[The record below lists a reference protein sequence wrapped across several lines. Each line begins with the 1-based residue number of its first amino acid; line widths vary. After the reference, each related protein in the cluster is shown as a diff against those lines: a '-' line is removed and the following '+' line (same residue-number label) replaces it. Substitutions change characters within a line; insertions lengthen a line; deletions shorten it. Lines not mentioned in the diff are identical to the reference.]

1 MVHTIMKTAIL
12 FTGALRT
19 VKKTMRYLKQNLLL
33 HREVHVFA
41 CLQNTSSDSTDT
53 WNIWLRTVLGA
64 HCISITWIDQTVL
77 SQWEPQR
84 EHLLRMMSI
93 SEDWKNYLRNSGS
106 MIEYLQLQYAYLAMC
121 NYEQLLGFQY
131 DYVIRART
139 DTVITKPLDFHWL
152 RWSDDEVE
160 ERMELIYQTLVKM
173 GMDNG
178 PTSVF
183 SYFMST
189 VLSDD
194 LIPNLKQLR
203 IGYLPSH
210 SASKQDVPSTA
221 HQLNKYLRSGKY
233 ILTVRKNVVYV
244 VRRSLFH
251 MIPALGSLY
260 GTFRSPHSDHCWF
273 NAECQFQ
280 GACYHSGLTSHE
292 YSSAF
297 EELPI
302 EQREAWKEGDYFDT
316 DFNCRHS
323 HMLYCVVRT

>member
-1 MVHTIMKTAIL
+1 MKTAVL

-19 VKKTMRYLKQNLLL
+19 IKKTMRYVKQNVLLQSG
-33 HREVHVFA
+33 VHVFA
-41 CLQNTSSDSTDT
+41 CLQNMSSDATDI
-53 WNIWLRTVLGA
+53 WNIWLRTELGA

-84 EHLLRMMSI
+84 EQLLRSMAI
-93 SEDWKNYLRNSGS
+93 TQEWKNYLRNSGS
-106 MIEYLQLQYAYLAMC
+106 MIEYLQLQHSYLAMC

-131 DYVIRART
+131 EHIIRVRT
-139 DTVITKPLDFHWL
+139 DTVIAKPMDFHWL
-152 RWSDDEVE
+152 RWSDAEVE
-160 ERMELIYQTLVKM
+160 ERMETIYQKLVAL

-178 PTSVF
+178 PNSVF

-210 SASKQDVPSTA
+210 TAGKQDVPSTP

-233 ILTVRKNVVYV
+233 ILTIRKNLVYV

-280 GACYHSGLTSHE
+280 GACYHAGLTSHE

-302 EQREAWKEGDYFDT
+302 EQREAWNERDYFDA
-316 DFNCRHS
+316 DFNCRHN

>member
-1 MVHTIMKTAIL
+1 MMKTAVL

-33 HREVHVFA
+33 HSDVHVFA
-41 CLQNTSSDSTDT
+41 CLQNMSSEPADT
-53 WNIWLRTVLGA
+53 WNIWFRTELGA
-64 HCISITWIDQTVL
+64 HCISITWIDHEVL

-84 EHLLRMMSI
+84 EQLLRTMAI
-93 SEDWKNYLRNSGS
+93 SQEWKNYLRNSGS
-106 MIEYLQLQYAYLAMC
+106 MIEYLQLQHAYLAMC
-121 NYEQLLGFQY
+121 SYEQLLGFQY
-131 DYVIRART
+131 DHVIRART
-139 DTVITKPLDFHWL
+139 DTVIAKPLDFHWL
-152 RWSDDEVE
+152 RWSDAEVE
-160 ERMELIYQTLVKM
+160 ERMETIYQKLVEL

-178 PTSVF
+178 PNSVF
-183 SYFMST
+183 SYFMGT

-210 SASKQDVPSTA
+210 TASKQDVPSTP

-233 ILTVRKNVVYV
+233 ILTVRKNLVYV

-251 MIPALGSLY
+251 MIPALASLY

-280 GACYHSGLTSHE
+280 GACYHAGLTSHE

-302 EQREAWKEGDYFDT
+302 EQRESWKEKDYFDE

>member
-1 MVHTIMKTAIL
+1 MKVAVL

-19 VKKTMRYLKQNLLL
+19 IKKTMRYLKQNVLL
-33 HREVHVFA
+33 HSDVHVFA
-41 CLQNTSSDSTDT
+41 CLQNLKTNPTED
-53 WNIWLRTVLGA
+53 WNTWLRTVLGSN
-64 HCISITWIDQTVL
+64 CMSITWIDHDIY

-84 EHLLRMMSI
+84 ENLLRHMAI
-93 SEDWKNYLRNSGS
+93 SEEWKAYLRHSGS
-106 MIEYLQLQYAYLAMC
+106 MIEYLQLQQAYLAMC

-131 DYVIRART
+131 DHVIRMRT
-139 DTVITKPLDFHWL
+139 DTVVAKPLDFHWL
-152 RWSDDEVE
+152 SWTDAQVE
-160 ERMELIYQTLVKM
+160 ERMGAIRQKLVES
-173 GMDNG
+173 GMDSE
-178 PTSVF
+178 PKSVF

-194 LIPNLKQLR
+194 LIPNLKQLL

-210 SASKQDVPSTA
+210 TAGKQDVPSSP
-221 HQLNKYLRSGKY
+221 HQVNKYLRSGKY
-233 ILTVRKNVVYV
+233 ILTIRKNLVYV

-251 MIPALGSLY
+251 MIPSLASLY
-260 GTFRSPHSDHCWF
+260 GTFRSPYSDHCWF

-280 GACYHSGLTSHE
+280 GACYHAGLSSHE

-302 EQREAWKEGDYFDT
+302 EQREAWKERDYFDA
-316 DFNCRHS
+316 DFNCIHS